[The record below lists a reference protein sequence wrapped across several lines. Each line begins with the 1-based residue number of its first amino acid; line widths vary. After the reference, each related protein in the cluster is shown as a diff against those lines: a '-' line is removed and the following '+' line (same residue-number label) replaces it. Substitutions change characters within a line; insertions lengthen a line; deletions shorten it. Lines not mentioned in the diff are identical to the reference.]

1 MTILDRFRLD
11 GQVALVTGGSRGL
24 GLEIAV
30 ALAEVGARVALLAR
44 RAQYFEEARALLPDA
59 LPLVGNVALE
69 ADVHRAVAETTAA
82 FGAPSVLVNAAGI
95 SWGASAMEMPVEKV
109 QEVLAVNVVGSFLTA
124 KAVAPA
130 MRERGWGKIINIAS
144 LAGLQGTLPELLD
157 AVGYSASKGGVIA
170 MTRDLAAKWGRY
182 GIRVNAIAPGFF
194 RTKMTE
200 KLLPRIEQIVAAAT
214 PLGRIGA
221 PGEIAGAALFL
232 ATPASDYVTGVTL
245 PVDGGQ
251 SAI

>member
-59 LPLVGNVALE
+59 LPLLGNVALE

-144 LAGLQGTLPELLD
+144 LAGLQGTPPELLD

-232 ATPASDYVTGVTL
+232 ASPASDYVTGVTI

>member
-11 GQVALVTGGSRGL
+11 GQVVLVTGGSRGL

-59 LPLVGNVALE
+59 LPLLGNVALE
-69 ADVHRAVAETTAA
+69 ADVQQAVAETTAA

-144 LAGLQGTLPELLD
+144 LAGLQGTPPELLD

-170 MTRDLAAKWGRY
+170 LTRDLAAKWGRY

-232 ATPASDYVTGVTL
+232 ASPASDYVTGVTI

>member
-11 GQVALVTGGSRGL
+11 GQVALITGGSRGL

-59 LPLVGNVALE
+59 LPLLGNVALE

-144 LAGLQGTLPELLD
+144 LAGLQGTPPELLD

>member
-59 LPLVGNVALE
+59 LPLLGNVALE

-144 LAGLQGTLPELLD
+144 LAGLQGTPPELLD

>member
-11 GQVALVTGGSRGL
+11 GQVVLVTGGSRGL

-59 LPLVGNVALE
+59 LPLLGNVALE
-69 ADVHRAVAETTAA
+69 ADVQRAVAETTAA

-144 LAGLQGTLPELLD
+144 LAGLQGTPPELLD

-170 MTRDLAAKWGRY
+170 LTRDLAAKWGRY

-200 KLLPRIEQIVAAAT
+200 KLLPRIEQMVAAAT

-221 PGEIAGAALFL
+221 PGEVAGAALFL
-232 ATPASDYVTGVTL
+232 ASPASDYVTGVTI

>member
-59 LPLVGNVALE
+59 LPLLGNVALE
-69 ADVHRAVAETTAA
+69 ADVQRAVAETTAA

-144 LAGLQGTLPELLD
+144 LAGLQGTPPELLD

-232 ATPASDYVTGVTL
+232 ASPASDYVTGVTI

>member
-59 LPLVGNVALE
+59 LPLLGNVALE
-69 ADVHRAVAETTAA
+69 ADVQRAVAETTAA

-144 LAGLQGTLPELLD
+144 LAGLQGTPPELLD

-170 MTRDLAAKWGRY
+170 LTRDLAAKWGRY

-200 KLLPRIEQIVAAAT
+200 KLLPRIEQMVAAAT

-221 PGEIAGAALFL
+221 PGEVAGAALFL
-232 ATPASDYVTGVTL
+232 ASPASDYVTGVTI

>member
-59 LPLVGNVALE
+59 LPLLGNVALE
-69 ADVHRAVAETTAA
+69 ADVQQAVAETTAA

-144 LAGLQGTLPELLD
+144 LAGLQGTPPELLD

-170 MTRDLAAKWGRY
+170 LTRDLAAKWGRY

-200 KLLPRIEQIVAAAT
+200 KLLPRIEQMVAAAT

-221 PGEIAGAALFL
+221 PGEVAGAALFL
-232 ATPASDYVTGVTL
+232 ASPASDYVTGVTI

>member
-59 LPLVGNVALE
+59 LQLLGNVALE
-69 ADVHRAVAETTAA
+69 ADVQRAVAETTAA

-144 LAGLQGTLPELLD
+144 LAGLQGTPPELLD

-170 MTRDLAAKWGRY
+170 LTRDLAAKWGRY

-200 KLLPRIEQIVAAAT
+200 KLLPRIEQMVAAAT

-221 PGEIAGAALFL
+221 PGEVAGAALFL
-232 ATPASDYVTGVTL
+232 ASPASDYVTGVTI

>member
-30 ALAEVGARVALLAR
+30 ALAEAGAKVALLAR
-44 RAQYFEEARALLPDA
+44 RAQYFDEARALLPDA
-59 LPLVGNVALE
+59 LALLGNVALE
-69 ADVHRAVAETTAA
+69 ADVQRAVAETTAA

-95 SWGASAMEMPVEKV
+95 SWGAAAMEMPVEKV
-109 QEVLAVNVVGSFLTA
+109 QEVLVVNVVGSFLTA

-130 MRERGWGKIINIAS
+130 MRARGWGKIINIAS

-221 PGEIAGAALFL
+221 PGEVAGAALFL
-232 ATPASDYVTGVTL
+232 ASPASDYVTGVTL